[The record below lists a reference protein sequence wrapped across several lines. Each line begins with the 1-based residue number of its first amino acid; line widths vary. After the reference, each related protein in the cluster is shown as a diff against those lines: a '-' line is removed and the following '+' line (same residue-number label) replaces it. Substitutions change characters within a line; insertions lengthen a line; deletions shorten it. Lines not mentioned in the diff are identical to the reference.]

1 MQAPEQQREGT
12 MMKSAERPTI
22 LDREGGIAMLTV
34 LMLTVILTVIG
45 IAAITTTTLDLRM
58 AGGER
63 LRETSVNA
71 SEACVSSA
79 VQIIQQTL
87 ANAAIPTLLL
97 PGASANPCIGN
108 FNTGTGACTTKPL
121 GTGVGQNPIQAEIMG
136 QSDEN
141 ADSADPGLGAAS
153 PNAVLSLGSFT
164 VNMDIDRLYAK
175 PQSGGS
181 LAFGAGSEGTGGAAS
196 IEILYRIDCF
206 ARNNTGATQVAGR
219 VTGVYAC
226 VATGESCQRKI

>member
-1 MQAPEQQREGT
+1 MIKGSEKRAILCRE
-12 MMKSAERPTI
+12 
-22 LDREGGIAMLTV
+22 DGIAMLTV

-45 IAAITTTTLDLRM
+45 IAAITTTTLDIKM

-63 LRETSVNA
+63 LRESSVNA
-71 SEACVSSA
+71 AEACISSA

-87 ANAAIPTLLL
+87 ANAAIPAALL
-97 PGASANPCIGN
+97 PGASSNPCIGT
-108 FNTGTGACTTKPL
+108 FNAATSTCTTKAL

-141 ADSADPGLGAAS
+141 LDAADTA
-153 PNAVLSLGSFT
+153 PNAVLSISSFT

-175 PQSGGS
+175 PKAGGS
-181 LAFGAGSEGTGGAAS
+181 LAFGSGSEGTGGAAA

-206 ARNNTGATQVAGR
+206 SHNTAGGAPTAGR
-219 VTGVYAC
+219 VTGVYSC